1 VTVNSTQAITID
13 SAPTNPPIVGQ
24 QFSLGLT
31 YAAIGTTGASAVV
44 RISVNWGDGRTENFT
59 GTPSSISHA
68 YSAQGIYLVVVTGF
82 DALDDTSTASKSIT
96 VAPRPLPTVSFTV
109 SDNPTVNA
117 VVTFT
122 INATATGAGSVITSV
137 AIDFGD
143 GKSTTL
149 SGAVKTVQHVYTSP
163 SPPEG
168 YTVTVTATDST
179 GASASAS
186 AVLVVK

>member
-1 VTVNSTQAITID
+1 
-13 SAPTNPPIVGQ
+13 
-24 QFSLGLT
+24 
-31 YAAIGTTGASAVV
+31 
-44 RISVNWGDGRTENFT
+44 VNWGDGRTENFT
-59 GTPSSISHA
+59 GTPSAISHA
-68 YSAQGIYLVVVTGF
+68 YAAQGIYLVVVTGF

-96 VAPRPLPTVSFTV
+96 VIPRPLPTVSFTV
-109 SDNPTVNA
+109 SDNPTVNS

-122 INATATGAGSVITSV
+122 ITATATPGSVITSV

-143 GKSTTL
+143 NQSTTL
-149 SGAVKTVQHVYTSP
+149 PGTAKTVQHVYDKP
-163 SPPEG
+163 SPQSG